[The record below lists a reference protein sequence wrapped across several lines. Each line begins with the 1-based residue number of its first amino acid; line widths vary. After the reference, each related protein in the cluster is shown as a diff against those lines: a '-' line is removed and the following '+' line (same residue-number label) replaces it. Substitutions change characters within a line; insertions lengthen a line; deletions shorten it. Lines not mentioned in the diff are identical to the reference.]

1 MDLRRLAHFVTV
13 VEAGGLTR
21 AATRL
26 ALSQPALSRQLAL
39 LEEEAGQRLLTR
51 TGRGVVPTEAG
62 VALLGH
68 ARAML
73 EIADR
78 ARDELRD
85 LAASPRG
92 RVTIGLPP
100 RVAHVLAAPLVH
112 RFRAR
117 FPHAVIAVAEALS
130 LHLRDWLVAG
140 RLDLA
145 LLFDP
150 PASPLLDVRTLLREP
165 LLVVAPASWSPLPT
179 RVGVARLAT
188 LPLVLPSAGNAL
200 RTLVEV
206 AARARGVA
214 LQVVAEVDSVHT
226 IVSLVASGAGATV
239 LPASGLATYGSADK
253 LRVAALGPPAVHNR
267 LVLAVPRS
275 RPHTRLMRETVAL
288 VEALDFVGLERAPA
302 PAGGSRR
309 A

>member
-1 MDLRRLAHFVTV
+1 MDLRHLAHFVRV

-21 AATRL
+21 AAT
-26 ALSQPALSRQLAL
+26 ALDLTQSALSRQIAL
-39 LEEEAGQRLLTR
+39 LEAETGQRLLVR
-51 TGRGVVPTEAG
+51 TGRGVTPTDAG

-100 RVAHVLAAPLVH
+100 RVAHVLAAPLVNG
-112 RFRAR
+112 FRER
-117 FPHAVIAVAEALS
+117 FPHAVITVAEALS
-130 LHLRDWLVAG
+130 LHLREWLVAG

-150 PASPLLDVRTLLREP
+150 PPVPQLEYRTLVREP
-165 LLVVAPASWSPLPT
+165 LLVVAASGVRLPA
-179 RVGVARLAT
+179 RVSLARLAT
-188 LPLVLPSAGNAL
+188 LPLVLPSGPNAL
-200 RTLVEV
+200 RSLVE
-206 AARARGVA
+206 AQARAQGLV
-214 LQVVAEVDSVHT
+214 LQVVAEVDSAHT
-226 IVSLVASGAGATV
+226 VLALVRSGAGSTV
-239 LPASGLATYGSADK
+239 LPPSGLDGYGGARR
-253 LRVAALGPPAVHNR
+253 LRTAPLGPPAVRNR

-275 RPHTRLMRETVAL
+275 RPQTRLMRETAAL
-288 VEALDFVGLERAPA
+288 AAGLDFIALNRAERAHWTK
-302 PAGGSRR
+302 
-309 A
+309 

>member
-1 MDLRRLAHFVTV
+1 MDLRHLAHFVRV
-13 VEAGGLTR
+13 VDVGGLTR
-21 AATRL
+21 AATQL
-26 ALSQPALSRQLAL
+26 NLTQSALSRQIAL
-39 LEEEAGQRLLTR
+39 LEAETGQRLLTR
-51 TGRGVVPTEAG
+51 TGRGVTPTDAG
-62 VALLGH
+62 LALLGH

-78 ARDELRD
+78 ARDELRE
-85 LAASPRG
+85 LAVSPRG

-117 FPHAVIAVAEALS
+117 FPHAVITVAEALS

-150 PASPLLDVRTLLREP
+150 PAAPQLDYVTLVREA
-165 LLVVAPASWSPLPT
+165 LLVVAPGDGPSLPA
-179 RVGVARLAT
+179 RVSLARLAGM
-188 LPLVLPSAGNAL
+188 PLVLPSMPNAL
-200 RTLVEV
+200 RSLVES

-214 LQVVAEVDSVHT
+214 LRVVAEVDSVHT
-226 IVSLVASGAGATV
+226 VLSLVRSGAGSTV
-239 LPASGLATYGSADK
+239 LPPSGLDAYGGTRK
-253 LRVAALGPPAVHNR
+253 LRVATLGPPAVRNR

-275 RPHTRLMRETVAL
+275 RPQTRLMRETATL
-288 VEALDFVGLERAPA
+288 VGELDFVALNRAEGLARAK
-302 PAGGSRR
+302 
-309 A
+309 